1 MKIRKILFIIS
12 LLNLLISQ
20 IEHKHAHEHDNEIS
34 IAIGLVPGHLDEE
47 TNVGLHAHYIKGI
60 GNNNDFGIGLSL
72 ETILDDHSH
81 NSISLIGSYHFD
93 NGFSVAY
100 APGIIISDSNDR
112 FTQHIEFC
120 YEFEFNQFH
129 LGPQFDLG
137 IDNDEIHYMFGIH
150 LGLDF

>member
-60 GNNNDFGIGLSL
+60 GLCSWNNNI
-72 ETILDDHSH
+72 
-81 NSISLIGSYHFD
+81 
-93 NGFSVAY
+93 
-100 APGIIISDSNDR
+100 
-112 FTQHIEFC
+112 
-120 YEFEFNQFH
+120 
-129 LGPQFDLG
+129 
-137 IDNDEIHYMFGIH
+137 
-150 LGLDF
+150 